1 MNICLS
7 LFFIFQVSSCLDI
20 KPQTECLLHGDLY
33 HKESELCHN
42 PLTQGPCKNGEWI
55 VFDGSSGSGVCS
67 PSFVC
72 MLGEMPVLDPA
83 GGASCGCADGKEKI
97 LGACQT
103 LFTQSVCNE
112 GEVLLPNNFNIG
124 EPICPDNFSCKPI
137 QNCPAYEGR
146 KSEYGLRGSNIRK
159 EQIQFMKDMVC
170 SKASRTICC
179 KKEKVLFTPE
189 RVFTPENLIE
199 VMSEP
204 KATCVKNPCSP
215 GKYPW
220 VGQDGVAKCLF
231 HEDGVENCNG
241 QLVEERGQLIC
252 SQWEIRSLAPIF
264 GQKCNRRRRWVND
277 RCQRIFS

>member
-1 MNICLS
+1 MP
-7 LFFIFQVSSCLDI
+7 QSS
-20 KPQTECLLHGDLY
+20 H
-33 HKESELCHN
+33 
-42 PLTQGPCKNGEWI
+42 PCKNGEWI
-55 VFDGSSGSGVCS
+55 VLDGSSGNGVCS

-72 MLGEMPVLDPA
+72 MLGEMPMLDPA

-137 QNCPAYEGR
+137 QNCPAYKGR

-179 KKEKVLFTPE
+179 KKREKPSFVYSRKSVHSRKLDRSNE
-189 RVFTPENLIE
+189 RTKGNMCKESMFYRKIPL
-199 VMSEP
+199 SW
-204 KATCVKNPCSP
+204 S
-215 GKYPW
+215 
-220 VGQDGVAKCLF
+220 
-231 HEDGVENCNG
+231 
-241 QLVEERGQLIC
+241 
-252 SQWEIRSLAPIF
+252 
-264 GQKCNRRRRWVND
+264 RWY
-277 RCQRIFS
+277 CKMFIS